1 MERFFERLVEGS
13 PVDSWIYTGAIFC
26 LILVGGLVSRRVLW
40 NRLNVWA
47 AHSDKTWRYQALN
60 HLKAPFDVLVV
71 VAAFGIA
78 GQAAPPQI
86 RAHPLMIYGVK
97 ITLIIVAIWTLDR
110 MMALFYRSSALP
122 ESLTVTTR
130 TLFLTIT
137 RAILLAL
144 GLLIVLDTV
153 GVSITPLLASLGV
166 GSVAVALALQDTL
179 SNFFG
184 GLYLLIDKPI
194 RLGDYVKIESVE
206 GVVEKIGWRSTRIR
220 NGSDNTVVVPNSKV
234 SSAYLLNYDLPLSEC
249 FLTVDLGVGYEADL
263 ERVERIAVDV
273 AKDIQGRVSGAVK
286 TYQPVA
292 RFQNFGDSAIGLQ
305 VVMRLTRTTEGGLV
319 KHEFIKALHVRFAK
333 EGILFP
339 IPQRMVHLSTP
350 LQ

>member
-1 MERFFERLVEGS
+1 MEHFLQRLVDGS
-13 PVDSWIYTGAIFC
+13 PVDSWIYTGIIFC
-26 LILVGGLVSRRVLW
+26 LVLFSGLVTRRVLW
-40 NRLNVWA
+40 RRLGTWA
-47 AHSDKTWRYQALN
+47 LKSDKSWRHQALV
-60 HLKAPFDVLVV
+60 HLKSPVDVLVV

-86 RAHPLMIYGVK
+86 RAHPLMVYGVK
-97 ITLIIVAIWTLDR
+97 ITLILVAIWTVDR
-110 MMALFYRSSALP
+110 MMALFFRSAALP

-130 TLFLTIT
+130 TLFLTIS
-137 RAILLAL
+137 RAILLGL

-194 RLGDYVKIESVE
+194 RLGDYVKIETAE

-220 NGSDNTVVVPNSKV
+220 NGLDNTVIVPNSKV

-249 FLTVDLGVGYEADL
+249 TLTVDFGVGYEADL
-263 ERVERIAVDV
+263 EQVERVSVEV
-273 AKDIQGRVSGAVK
+273 AKEIQGRVSGAVR

-292 RFQNFGDSAIGLQ
+292 RFQNFGDSAIGVT
-305 VVMRLTRTTEGGLV
+305 VVMRVTRATEGGTV
-319 KHEFIKALHVRFAK
+319 KHEFIKALHVKFAK